1 MRALVDFITLVMLL
15 GLLGGV
21 AWHQRAKSLERDTIA
36 GVREDV
42 LRIERELRR
51 RAATG
56 EIEVNGRG
64 WPTTIDPDWFIDDPP
79 VNRLLPADRPWLEI
93 APPEHA
99 DLTHPLAR
107 QSYDRAV
114 AAFWYN
120 PALGVVRARVPVTLS
135 DQRAT
140 DLYNRINGVRL
151 SSIFEGLPAPSPA
164 RPERDSIADA
174 DDMGEDSLDPT
185 RPRDER

>member
-1 MRALVDFITLVMLL
+1 MRALVDFITLAMLL
-15 GLLGGV
+15 ALLGGV
-21 AWHQRAKSLERDTIA
+21 AWHQRAQSRERETIA

-42 LRIERELRR
+42 RRIERELRR

-56 EIEVNGRG
+56 DIEVNGRG
-64 WPTTIDPDWFIDDPP
+64 WPTTIDPGWFTDEAPI
-79 VNRLLPADRPWLEI
+79 NRLLPVDRPWLEI

-99 DLTHPLAR
+99 DLVHPLVR
-107 QSYDRAV
+107 QSYDRTV

-135 DQRAT
+135 DRHAT
-140 DLYNRINGVRL
+140 ELYNTINGVSL
-151 SSIFEGLPAPSPA
+151 SSIFEGLPAPPRRA
-164 RPERDSIADA
+164 EPDHVADA
-174 DDMGEDSLDPT
+174 DDMSEGALDPT